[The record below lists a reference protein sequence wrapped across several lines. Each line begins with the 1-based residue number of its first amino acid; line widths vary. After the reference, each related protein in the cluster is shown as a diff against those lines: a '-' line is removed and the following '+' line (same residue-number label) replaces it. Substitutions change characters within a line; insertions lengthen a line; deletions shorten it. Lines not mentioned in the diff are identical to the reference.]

1 MMKADPSVPSG
12 PWLAAVLGA
21 ILAALCAMI
30 VSGCGHTAPPAQES
44 SPSPPVHADEP
55 LRLDSPQ
62 HTARALLILLREE
75 LRAIRRGDRDAQR
88 RCRQQLEHL
97 ADRTTI
103 QQRFARTPQVK
114 VLLGEDLV
122 AGVIS
127 QWEATIAYYAEGLEL
142 DQIIEPVAPTTQP
155 TAGLRQV
162 VQVRG
167 LGKAGEPAWIRVHC
181 VRGQDELW
189 RVTHVDFAVRRSAAQ
204 TQPAAPNLP

>member
-1 MMKADPSVPSG
+1 
-12 PWLAAVLGA
+12 
-21 ILAALCAMI
+21 
-30 VSGCGHTAPPAQES
+30 
-44 SPSPPVHADEP
+44 

-62 HTARALLILLREE
+62 HTARTLLILLREE

-88 RCRQQLEHL
+88 RCRRQLEHL

-127 QWEATIAYYAEGLEL
+127 QWGATIAYYAEGLEL
-142 DQIIEPVAPTTQP
+142 DQIREPAASTTQP
-155 TAGLRQV
+155 AAGLRQV

-167 LGKAGEPAWIRVHC
+167 IGKAGEPVWIRVHC
-181 VRGQDELW
+181 VRGEDELW
-189 RVTHVDFAVRRSAAQ
+189 RVTHVDFAARRSDAQ
-204 TQPAAPNLP
+204 TQPAGPDPP